1 MGYTRKNNRIS
12 ASRTWRSVDMRALA
26 QFAMARVTVRVFDQK
41 KAVDGRSLT
50 DHKPYSEEPCFV
62 SALTRPTPRGGEPAY
77 NKAGRLTGYMYKGGY
92 AEFKQKTFQT
102 TQVDLQVSGDLRRG
116 IHLSRIENDS
126 ASMAMSNTSKI
137 YGLALNEDRPWW
149 GFSDEDRMHIRARFR
164 EMLKAALRS
173 RVKK

>member
-1 MGYTRKNNRIS
+1 MGYTLKNNRIS
-12 ASRTWRSVDMRALA
+12 VSRTWRSVDMRALA
-26 QFAMARVTVRVFDQK
+26 QFAMARVTIRVFDEK

-50 DHKPYSEEPCFV
+50 DHKPYSTKPIYIDKN
-62 SALTRPTPRGGEPAY
+62 ARPVPRGGRATE
-77 NKAGRLTGYMYKGGY
+77 KSMYFEGGY
-92 AEFKQKTFQT
+92 REYKAKRHGSSEVSFIG
-102 TQVDLQVSGDLRRG
+102 SGDLRRG

-149 GFSDEDRMHIRARFR
+149 GFSDEDRRHIRAHFR